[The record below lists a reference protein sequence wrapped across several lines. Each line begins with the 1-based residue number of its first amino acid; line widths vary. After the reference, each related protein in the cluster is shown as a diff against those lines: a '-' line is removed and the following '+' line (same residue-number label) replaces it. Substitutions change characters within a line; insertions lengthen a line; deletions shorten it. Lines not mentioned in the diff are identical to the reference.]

1 MSVNSVF
8 VLGMH
13 RSGTSAL
20 AGALSCLGIQF
31 LSSNDELFRAI
42 DNPNGFFERPS
53 VVKLNDDLLNTHDWS
68 WDSAGL
74 KTFDVDETIQYLHP
88 GRQLISQFLTEGPVG
103 LKDPRICLLM
113 PFWRRTLLDR
123 FEAIVI
129 TRDPAEVAWS
139 LHVRDGLPIATG
151 LSLWI
156 AYSAHLANG
165 IQGMNPHILRYE
177 NLVDS
182 PTTELASIARF
193 LHDRGTPVLQQ
204 ETDIEVAAK
213 SIDPTLR
220 RATFPEWVNAHPLTI
235 EARSIRE
242 LFHQAPG
249 IDVSFTPSELCR
261 EILDSQL
268 IAKKYATVNQMLNL
282 IQIHFEQERLE
293 YINTIRAFEE
303 RMGELNSATS
313 ALQHELDLSNSE
325 LEQTRQQL
333 EQTANSSSRKL
344 FLLRRWPIRKL
355 RRSNLSQ

>member
-1 MSVNSVF
+1 MSINSVF

-31 LSSNDELFRAI
+31 LSSNDELFQAI
-42 DNPNGFFERPS
+42 DNPKGFFERPS
-53 VVKLNDDLLNTHDWS
+53 VVKLSDDLLKTQDWT
-68 WDSAGL
+68 WDSVDL
-74 KTFDVDETIQYLHP
+74 NPFDMDQSIEFIHP
-88 GRQLISQFLTEGPVG
+88 GRQLISQFLAEGPVG
-103 LKDPRICLLM
+103 LKDPRICSLM
-113 PFWRRTLLDR
+113 PFWRRALLDR
-123 FEAIVI
+123 FEAVVI

-139 LHVRDGLPIATG
+139 LHVRNGLPIGTG
-151 LSLWI
+151 LALWI
-156 AYSAHLANG
+156 AYSTHLANG

-182 PTTELASIARF
+182 PTTELASITRF

-220 RATFPEWVNAHPLTI
+220 RATFPEWINSHPLTI

-249 IDVSFTPSELCR
+249 INISFRPSELCR

-268 IAKKYATVNQMLNL
+268 ITKKYAEVNQELNL
-282 IQIHFEQERLE
+282 ARIQLGQEQLE
-293 YINTIRAFEE
+293 NTNTIRTFEA
-303 RMGELNSATS
+303 RMSELNDVTS
-313 ALQHELDLSNSE
+313 ALQHELDLRNSE
-325 LEQTRQQL
+325 LEQTRRQL
-333 EQTANSSSRKL
+333 EQTTDSSCQKS
-344 FLLRRWPIRKL
+344 FLLRRWPERKL
-355 RRSNLSQ
+355 RRSNRS